1 MNRPIKVS
9 QGIIRHPSGDNLNQ
23 QKMIKIL
30 FNTPFILQVS
40 LGIPIVF
47 LMICAFLVFMPFYV
61 EPIQVGGGVV
71 ITIIGVP
78 FYFLG
83 VWWKNKP
90 KAFLNILGTAIISL

>member
-1 MNRPIKVS
+1 MVSTALFDYNR
-9 QGIIRHPSGDNLNQ
+9 NQ

-30 FNTPFILQVS
+30 FNIPFKLQVS